1 MPGTCR
7 YPHKLYL
14 PFHLNRSW
22 DSVILNLPFLYPWIP
37 YLSSVLLTMHISSPH
52 WPPPSVFHVSIP
64 ILLITVLCWLL
75 QTHATWSV
83 FCDFSLFGLHK
94 FYFSE
99 IAIVTSPNLHNFKDP
114 NCMPLF
120 FIQQM
125 FWAPVTKRITQR
137 GCDSINTCCNNLYK
151 AFLLELLF
159 LSWKAFR
166 LYPHMQSKII
176 IMILI
181 WFYIFL
187 WTLHFNQSGQEP
199 QAPFYSTFAVQ
210 FSSVQYLSRVQLFA
224 NPWITAH
231 QVSLSITNS
240 QSLPKLMSIES
251 VMPSSHLI
259 LCCSHLL
266 LPPIPPS
273 IRVFSNESTLSM
285 RWPKYWSFSFSISPS
300 NEHPGLISFRM
311 DWLDLLAVQGTLKS
325 LLQYHSSKASVLR
338 RSAFFIVHHIHTW
351 PQEKP

>member
-83 FCDFSLFGLHK
+83 FCDFSLLGLHK

-181 WFYIFL
+181 WFYILFMNPAFQPIWTGTTSPFL
-187 WTLHFNQSGQEP
+187 FHLCS
-199 QAPFYSTFAVQ
+199 SVQ
-210 FSSVQYLSRVQLFA
+210 FSSV
-224 NPWITAH
+224 P
-231 QVSLSITNS
+231 
-240 QSLPKLMSIES
+240 QSCPTFCEPMN
-251 VMPSSHLI
+251 H
-259 LCCSHLL
+259 
-266 LPPIPPS
+266 
-273 IRVFSNESTLSM
+273 ST
-285 RWPKYWSFSFSISPS
+285 
-300 NEHPGLISFRM
+300 PGLP
-311 DWLDLLAVQGTLKS
+311 
-325 LLQYHSSKASVLR
+325 
-338 RSAFFIVHHIHTW
+338 VHHQLPEFTQTHEYRVGDAIQPSYPLLFSSPPAPNPSQH
-351 PQEKP
+351 